1 MKKILILTILITLLM
16 IPVKSM
22 GQSAEIQQLILN
34 IEKLSQFKKI
44 LSDMKKGYELLS
56 GGYKTVKDMTE
67 GNFSLHK
74 TFLDA
79 LMQVSPAVKNYKRV
93 AEIVEY
99 QISIVKESRN
109 GMNRFIKSGNFSGQE
124 INYFEKVYGN
134 LLNQSLRN
142 LDELTMVIT
151 ADKLRMSDDER
162 LKAVDDIYEQM
173 QDKLLFLRNFNTTS
187 NVLALQRS
195 KEKNDVYVSKSFQE
209 FKE

>member
-1 MKKILILTILITLLM
+1 MKKILILAILITLLM
-16 IPVKSM
+16 IPVKSI

-56 GGYKTVKDMTE
+56 GGYKTVKEMTE

-79 LMQVSPAVKNYKRV
+79 LMQVSPAVRNYKRV
-93 AEIVEY
+93 GEIVEY

-109 GMNRFIKSGNFSGQE
+109 GMNRFIKNGNFSGQE

-173 QDKLLFLRNFNTTS
+173 QDKLLFLRNFNASS

-195 KEKNDVYVSKSFQE
+195 KEKKDVYVSKSFQE